1 MRDEDS
7 VELRNAVKKLKPS
20 EQDMMHRLYLDNTPI
35 SQEEYAA
42 SIGTTYGTVRN
53 KLTRTRHKLK
63 ALMD

>member
-1 MRDEDS
+1 MR
-7 VELRNAVKKLKPS
+7 LITTTKKP
-20 EQDMMHRLYLDNTPI
+20 LDDTPM